1 LVAARKTAL
10 HAERK
15 LIAPILCKAPTAP
28 WSKIAARIGAPA
40 RLYTM
45 KRCLR
50 ILLLTGLSVSGCM
63 PAYVRAKNNPKPK
76 KVESVREADKRRE
89 KANKKYAKAQ
99 KKAERRMLKTEQKNG
114 GPYKP
119 QSR

>member
-1 LVAARKTAL
+1 
-10 HAERK
+10 
-15 LIAPILCKAPTAP
+15 
-28 WSKIAARIGAPA
+28 
-40 RLYTM
+40 
-45 KRCLR
+45 
-50 ILLLTGLSVSGCM
+50 VSGCM

-99 KKAERRMLKTEQKNG
+99 KKAERRMLKTEQKNS